1 MVLLVYVFCITNANV
16 SYVVWFL
23 VVINIEQY
31 RKSVACVRKMHR
43 DTKWIQQRGTIIFSK
58 ICTCETELQNVMTCI
73 LGMHF
78 YSSNYRV
85 SPKYNRRDVSM
96 PAAAASK
103 TTREIVVHLHLIN
116 TEQFRYSKDDNV
128 TVQCRHLTHDQRDC
142 RSKISWI
149 RELQKGSPTD
159 LHTDRL

>member
-1 MVLLVYVFCITNANV
+1 MRAKNTHDKKL
-16 SYVVWFL
+16 
-23 VVINIEQY
+23 
-31 RKSVACVRKMHR
+31 
-43 DTKWIQQRGTIIFSK
+43 IQQRRTIISLK
-58 ICTCETELQNVMTCI
+58 LCACETELQNVMTCI
-73 LGMHF
+73 LGMLS

-85 SPKYNRRDVSM
+85 LSKYNRRDVSM

-142 RSKISWI
+142 RSKI
-149 RELQKGSPTD
+149 
-159 LHTDRL
+159 